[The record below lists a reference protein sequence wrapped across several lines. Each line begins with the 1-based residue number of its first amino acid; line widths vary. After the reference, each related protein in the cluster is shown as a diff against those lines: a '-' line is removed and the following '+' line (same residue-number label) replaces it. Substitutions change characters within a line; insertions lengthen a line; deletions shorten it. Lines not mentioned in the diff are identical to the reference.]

1 MAVPFASLA
10 VHYSRCGLEKVWST
24 QLRCEGKDGP
34 EEVANVRRA
43 MAEAIGISA
52 GSLSLLCLQRKPGS
66 PQSTLKPV
74 SGQSLVAFLEQ
85 NCREDHGVFQLR
97 AAFDNATNEDFV
109 QVRVACPGT
118 ATSKAVANSSAS
130 QPLPIVIEQFELAAS
145 GTVTTLKELIS
156 KRTKF
161 PVDQTVL
168 LLGCKRLHDELPMGR
183 VAAAAETSGTPLQ
196 LHLSAKGALAFL
208 RREGQGHRE
217 QNGPHTL
224 SLILPA
230 SVKGSQERPMP
241 FDLESTLSDLRWSV
255 QSISGIS
262 PARMKLFLDDD
273 RDLSFAPESS
283 TLEELGFEDGCSVH
297 VHEPDALAVADFDMP
312 LDIPS
317 MGPAS
322 LLYETAAEKLGLG
335 VAQQSK
341 LAIFAGSQL
350 VERSADLSQALI
362 ADGVILCAYM
372 NWPLHLSV
380 SVLDSSLPGTLEGF
394 PGSLEVRSCDSIAD
408 VRRKLVARAVEAEAT
423 ALLEGSLAFAVECS
437 TWERE
442 GAGCRTLASLE
453 TLLGG
458 FAPVPETARLSRLGM
473 ADGGCHLVFVPK
485 KVISVEVLVCHGE
498 EEKGTRQ
505 LRVPST
511 TRLSELSK
519 ILIRSLRQSSLPDFA
534 PSEFAHCS
542 WTPSS
547 DPKSRDGLQRSA
559 SQSSFGGVAAML
571 SKVKRK
577 SFGSSPGPGSPPE
590 KRRRGAGDSKDIDER
605 QFVGDLQAQH
615 PTSSRALCQQ
625 FLCPISMQI
634 MQDPVI
640 VTGSGNTYDR
650 KSIERH
656 FQHFYRDPLNNTEL
670 RRPADRKLVPN
681 NQLRSQIRE
690 AEISQIHLRL
700 TAHVSEQRSFSSDA
714 PMAEY
719 LRKASPGPPEA
730 GALPAEGDASKLFDA
745 YFSLEGGDEF
755 EEAVLDTYAGLR
767 PVAFPI
773 AQEQDSGILAKC
785 DDTREWWKWPAQT
798 VVQPP
803 LLAIHE
809 ESAPRHEDRIFLRDR
824 ITSRYL
830 SIIVQH
836 GSAIQCTMTEKPAS
850 LFVVHA
856 DMAEYQEAWLG
867 FAHEGLPAFGCF
879 LGYNNFFESWYASLG
894 AGSEHPLPCEAE
906 GLQAH
911 STFKWH
917 PDATLRHLS
926 SGLWLLGDPLTDAV
940 LLHENRLFLLSERL
954 YRIEFDAFLI
964 WTKFCG
970 WIDRLR
976 NVLLQTSPI
985 SRPAKTAA
993 FGKDSPF
1000 IRGSALKALNG
1011 DTGEYGVPAI
1021 KKLMEAV
1028 DSFFPDPERDVDK
1041 PFLMGV
1047 ESVMSITGKGTVAT
1061 GKIERGIAKTGDT
1074 IEIVG
1079 VKDKTAKATISGIE
1093 MFHKTLDEGQSGD
1106 QPAAQ
1111 SVHR

>member
-24 QLRCEGKDGP
+24 QLRWEGKDGP
-34 EEVANVRRA
+34 EEVADVRRA
-43 MAEAIGISA
+43 MAEATGISA

-97 AAFDNATNEDFV
+97 AAFDNVTNEDFV

-145 GTVTTLKELIS
+145 GTLTTLKELIS

-183 VAAAAETSGTPLQ
+183 VAAAAETSQTPLQ

-217 QNGPHTL
+217 QNGAHTL

-230 SVKGSQERPMP
+230 SVKGSHERPMP
-241 FDLESTLSDLRWSV
+241 FDLKSTLSDLRWSV
-255 QSISGIS
+255 QSVSGIS
-262 PARMKLFLDDD
+262 PARMKLILDDD
-273 RDLSFAPESS
+273 KDLSFAMESS

-297 VHEPDALAVADFDMP
+297 VHQPDALTDFDMP

-322 LLYETAAEKLGLG
+322 LLYETAAEKLG
-335 VAQQSK
+335 VADQSK

-372 NWPLHLSV
+372 NWPLQLSV

-442 GAGCRTLASLE
+442 GAGCRSLASLE

-458 FAPVPETARLSRLGM
+458 FSPVPETARLSRLGM

-485 KVISVEVLVCHGE
+485 KVVSLEVQVCHGE
-498 EEKGTRQ
+498 EEKGLRQ

-547 DPKSRDGLQRSA
+547 DPKSSRDGLQRV

-577 SFGSSPGPGSPPE
+577 SFGSSSPGSPPE
-590 KRRRGAGDSKDIDER
+590 KRRRGATGSDSKDMDER

-670 RRPADRKLVPN
+670 RRPADRKLIPN

-700 TAHVSEQRSFSSDA
+700 TAHLSEQRSFSSDV

-719 LRKASPGPPEA
+719 LR
-730 GALPAEGDASKLFDA
+730 
-745 YFSLEGGDEF
+745 Y
-755 EEAVLDTYAGLR
+755 
-767 PVAFPI
+767 
-773 AQEQDSGILAKC
+773 C
-785 DDTREWWKWPAQT
+785 
-798 VVQPP
+798 
-803 LLAIHE
+803 
-809 ESAPRHEDRIFLRDR
+809 
-824 ITSRYL
+824 
-830 SIIVQH
+830 
-836 GSAIQCTMTEKPAS
+836 AS
-850 LFVVHA
+850 L
-856 DMAEYQEAWLG
+856 
-867 FAHEGLPAFGCF
+867 
-879 LGYNNFFESWYASLG
+879 
-894 AGSEHPLPCEAE
+894 
-906 GLQAH
+906 
-911 STFKWH
+911 
-917 PDATLRHLS
+917 LS
-926 SGLWLLGDPLTDAV
+926 
-940 LLHENRLFLLSERL
+940 
-954 YRIEFDAFLI
+954 
-964 WTKFCG
+964 
-970 WIDRLR
+970 
-976 NVLLQTSPI
+976 
-985 SRPAKTAA
+985 
-993 FGKDSPF
+993 
-1000 IRGSALKALNG
+1000 RGN
-1011 DTGEYGVPAI
+1011 
-1021 KKLMEAV
+1021 
-1028 DSFFPDPERDVDK
+1028 
-1041 PFLMGV
+1041 
-1047 ESVMSITGKGTVAT
+1047 
-1061 GKIERGIAKTGDT
+1061 
-1074 IEIVG
+1074 
-1079 VKDKTAKATISGIE
+1079 
-1093 MFHKTLDEGQSGD
+1093 
-1106 QPAAQ
+1106 
-1111 SVHR
+1111 

>member
-24 QLRCEGKDGP
+24 QLRWEGKDGP
-34 EEVANVRRA
+34 EEVADVRRA

-66 PQSTLKPV
+66 PQNTLKPV

-97 AAFDNATNEDFV
+97 AAFDNVTNEDFV

-161 PVDQTVL
+161 PIDQTVL

-224 SLILPA
+224 SLTLPA
-230 SVKGSQERPMP
+230 SVKGSHERPMP
-241 FDLESTLSDLRWSV
+241 FDLKSTLSDLRWSV

-262 PARMKLFLDDD
+262 PARMKLVLDDD
-273 RDLSFAPESS
+273 KDLSFALESS

-312 LDIPS
+312 SDIPS

-335 VAQQSK
+335 VAEQSK
-341 LAIFAGSQL
+341 LAIFAGSQM

-442 GAGCRTLASLE
+442 GAGPAGCRSLASLE
-453 TLLGG
+453 SLLGG

-519 ILIRSLRQSSLPDFA
+519 VLIRSLRQSSLPDFA

-547 DPKSRDGLQRSA
+547 DPKGSRDGQRSA

-577 SFGSSPGPGSPPE
+577 SFGSSPGSPPE
-590 KRRRGAGDSKDIDER
+590 KRRRGASDSKDIDER

-670 RRPADRKLVPN
+670 RRPADRKLIPN

-719 LRKASPGPPEA
+719 LR
-730 GALPAEGDASKLFDA
+730 
-745 YFSLEGGDEF
+745 Y
-755 EEAVLDTYAGLR
+755 
-767 PVAFPI
+767 
-773 AQEQDSGILAKC
+773 C
-785 DDTREWWKWPAQT
+785 
-798 VVQPP
+798 
-803 LLAIHE
+803 
-809 ESAPRHEDRIFLRDR
+809 
-824 ITSRYL
+824 
-830 SIIVQH
+830 
-836 GSAIQCTMTEKPAS
+836 AS
-850 LFVVHA
+850 L
-856 DMAEYQEAWLG
+856 
-867 FAHEGLPAFGCF
+867 
-879 LGYNNFFESWYASLG
+879 
-894 AGSEHPLPCEAE
+894 
-906 GLQAH
+906 
-911 STFKWH
+911 
-917 PDATLRHLS
+917 LS
-926 SGLWLLGDPLTDAV
+926 
-940 LLHENRLFLLSERL
+940 
-954 YRIEFDAFLI
+954 
-964 WTKFCG
+964 
-970 WIDRLR
+970 
-976 NVLLQTSPI
+976 
-985 SRPAKTAA
+985 
-993 FGKDSPF
+993 
-1000 IRGSALKALNG
+1000 RGN
-1011 DTGEYGVPAI
+1011 
-1021 KKLMEAV
+1021 
-1028 DSFFPDPERDVDK
+1028 
-1041 PFLMGV
+1041 
-1047 ESVMSITGKGTVAT
+1047 
-1061 GKIERGIAKTGDT
+1061 
-1074 IEIVG
+1074 
-1079 VKDKTAKATISGIE
+1079 
-1093 MFHKTLDEGQSGD
+1093 
-1106 QPAAQ
+1106 
-1111 SVHR
+1111 